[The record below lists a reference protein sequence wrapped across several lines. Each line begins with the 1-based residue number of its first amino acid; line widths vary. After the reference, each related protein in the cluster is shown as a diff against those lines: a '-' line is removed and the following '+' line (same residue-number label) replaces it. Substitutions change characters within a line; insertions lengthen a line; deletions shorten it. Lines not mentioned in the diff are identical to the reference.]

1 MELTEIIS
9 KYRDTDERLRQ
20 AELRA
25 NQLERE
31 LRLEHDDY
39 IQIRARLETSE
50 EQKENQ
56 EVSDQQEHF

>member
-1 MELTEIIS
+1 MELAEIIS